1 MEVDGTQDQY
11 LDEDEIGQDETGQDE
26 IQRLDQSLPEEDEEE
41 GKIDDDQDIEEIYG
55 KESTNT

>member
-11 LDEDEIGQDETGQDE
+11 LDEEEIGQDETGQDE

>member
-11 LDEDEIGQDETGQDE
+11 LDEDEIGKDE

>member
-26 IQRLDQSLPEEDEEE
+26 IQRLD
-41 GKIDDDQDIEEIYG
+41 
-55 KESTNT
+55 